1 MDKTLFK
8 SYILDYM
15 DLLSAY
21 FDKRP
26 PREVRIDNEKLSFY
40 IKLSKFHSL
49 SALLYKAIK
58 ETEVFV
64 DESLLKQLEESY
76 YANVRKCLLFDNE
89 RKELYKY
96 LNDNKI
102 DYLPLKGIII
112 KEYYPDPSTREF
124 ADNDILFDD
133 KGKTIVRD
141 FFKSRGYEIKQFNKS
156 NHDVYL
162 KKPFFNFEMHRVL
175 FEKADWNKT
184 VLSYYDNLLSQ
195 SPIKEGYEHELKL
208 EDFYLYFTMHSYK
221 HYQGSGCGLRTLV
234 DYYLFLKGTNLDFA
248 YINKELESLGFLD
261 FSLDII
267 ELVKGLF
274 GSHHLT
280 DKQEELLLYIASSGT
295 YGTIDHSVSK
305 GVKKKGKLGYIMS
318 RVFPPISA
326 YKILYPW
333 AYKHHI
339 LIPIAWF
346 LRLCRGLFKQH
357 GKTKNELKSINKH
370 KKDKNV

>member
-8 SYILDYM
+8 TYILDYM

-21 FDKRP
+21 FDKRS

-112 KEYYPDPSTREF
+112 KDYYPDPSTREF

-133 KGKTIVRD
+133 INSEKIRE
-141 FFKSRGYEIKQFNKS
+141 FFVSKGYESKWFKKS

-162 KKPFFNFEMHRVL
+162 KKPFFNFEMHRAL
-175 FEKADWNKT
+175 FAKREDNK
-184 VLSYYDNLLSQ
+184 LFIPYFKDCLKN
-195 SPIKEGYEHELKL
+195 SPVKEGYEH
-208 EDFYLYFTMHSYK
+208 YLNDDDLYIYITAHSYK
-221 HYQGSGCGLRTLV
+221 HFRNAGCGLRTIV
-234 DYYLFLKGTNLDFA
+234 DYYLFLKGTNLDFS
-248 YINKELESLGFLD
+248 YINSELEKIDSLD
-261 FSLDII
+261 FSIDII

-274 GSHHLT
+274 ESHHLT
-280 DKQEELLLYIASSGT
+280 EKQEETLLYIASSGT
-295 YGTIDHSVSK
+295 YGIIDHSVSK
-305 GVKKKGKLGYIMS
+305 EVKKKGKIGYVLS
-318 RVFPPISA
+318 RAFPPVR
-326 YKILYPW
+326 ILFIRYPW
-333 AYKHHI
+333 SKSII
-339 LIPIAWF
+339 LLPIAWF
-346 LRLCRGLFKQH
+346 VRVIASVTVDRKRI
-357 GKTKNELKSINKH
+357 KAEVKAVNKSK
-370 KKDKNV
+370 

>member
-21 FDKRP
+21 FDKRS
-26 PREVRIDNEKLSFY
+26 PREVSINNEKLSFY

-76 YANVRKCLLFDNE
+76 YANVRKCLLFDKE
-89 RKELYKY
+89 REALYKY

-133 KGKTIVRD
+133 KGKALVRD
-141 FFKSRGYEIKQFNKS
+141 FFKSRGYEVEQFDRS

-162 KKPFFNFEMHRVL
+162 KKPFYNFEMHKIL
-175 FEKADWNKT
+175 FDEIKEYQIYN
-184 VLSYYDNLLSQ
+184 YYFKDYLEN
-195 SPIKEGYEHELKL
+195 SPIKENKEHYLKD
-208 EDFYLYFTMHSYK
+208 EDFYIYFTVHSYK
-221 HYQGSGCGLRTLV
+221 HFSNAGCGLRTLV
-234 DYYLFLKGTNLDFA
+234 DYYLFLKNTNLDFA
-248 YINKELESLGFLD
+248 YINEELEKLGILN
-261 FSLDII
+261 FSIDMI

-274 GSHHLT
+274 ESHRLT
-280 DKQEELLLYIASSGT
+280 DKQEELLLHIASLQT
-295 YGTIDHSVSK
+295 YGTIDHSVDV
-305 GVKKKGKLGYIMS
+305 GIKKKGRLGYLVS
-318 RVFPPISA
+318 RLFPPITA
-326 YKILYPW
+326 YRIRYPW
-333 AYKHHI
+333 AYKCRI

-346 LRLCRGLFKQH
+346 MRLCRGL
-357 GKTKNELKSINKH
+357 TKSRKKVKRELKIVKEH
-370 KKDKNV
+370 K